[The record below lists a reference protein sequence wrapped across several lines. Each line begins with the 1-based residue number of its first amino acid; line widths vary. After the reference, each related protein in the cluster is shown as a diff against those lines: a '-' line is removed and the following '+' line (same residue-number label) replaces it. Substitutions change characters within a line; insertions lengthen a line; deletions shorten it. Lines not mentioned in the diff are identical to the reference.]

1 MQQQIDERSLK
12 VLAQFTSELLA
23 ATERRAPTFSWPR
36 WFAEMSG
43 VSLDNP
49 AFADGRHLK
58 KGASDHEAA

>member
-1 MQQQIDERSLK
+1 MLDDRSLK

-23 ATERRAPTFSWPR
+23 AERRAPAISWPR

-43 VSLDNP
+43 VDLANP

-58 KGASDHEAA
+58 KRAADHEAA